1 MIKKVLKYLVEP
13 KSKDDDNRRHE
24 LILNILLVSTIGLLL
39 IATILKIIF
48 DGFFA
53 PPAPG
58 VLPLANMI
66 YIDLFFILLY
76 FFSRKGY
83 SSYVAYIFVALY
95 FFLATYMAYLW
106 GVEAQPPLIFYIL
119 VIVLSGVLIS
129 SHFAFFVTLGA
140 SVFLYL
146 FYYLHTSGILE
157 TDMGWQDPWQWKE
170 VIVVTIIFVI
180 ISVVCWLSNR
190 ETEKSLKRARRS
202 EADLKAERDL
212 LEIRIKEKTD
222 ELKRTQLERMSN
234 LYRFAEFGRL
244 SSGFFHDLLNPLT
257 IVSLNMEKVKDA
269 QIKEIGEA
277 KVYLA
282 KAIAA
287 TKRLEDFI
295 ITARKQVKSQEKKK
309 VFSATKE
316 IKQVIEMLSYKA
328 KKNKAEIGFEFSD
341 EVELFGDSVKFSQA
355 ITNILANAIDA
366 YVDMQADSFNQRR
379 CIKIKSARSENKI
392 ILSIE
397 DFGEG
402 IEKKNLELIFEPFFT
417 TKEESG
423 IGIGLSLTKDIIE
436 KDFKGKIEVESER
449 GKGTKFILKFSE
461 DSG

>member
-1 MIKKVLKYLVEP
+1 MIKKFFRYLVEP
-13 KSKDDDNRRHE
+13 KSKGDDKRRQE

-48 DGFFA
+48 DGFFTPA
-53 PPAPG
+53 APG
-58 VLPLANMI
+58 TLPLMNLI
-66 YIDLFFILLY
+66 YIDLFFIALY
-76 FFSRKGY
+76 YFSRKGY
-83 SSYVAYIFVALY
+83 FYFSSYIFVALY

-129 SHFAFFVTLGA
+129 SRFAFFVTLAA

-146 FYYLHTSGILE
+146 FYYLQTIGTLKPDLE
-157 TDMGWQDPWQWKE
+157 WQDPWKWKE

-190 ETEKSLKRARRS
+190 EIEKSLKRARRS
-202 EADLKAERDL
+202 EADLKAERDF

-222 ELKRTQLERMSN
+222 ELKRTQLEKMSS

-277 KVYLA
+277 KAYLA

-295 ITARKQVKSQEKKK
+295 ITARKQVKNQEKKK
-309 VFSATKE
+309 IFSAVID
-316 IKQVIEMLSYKA
+316 IKQVIELLSYKA
-328 KKNKAEIGFEFSD
+328 KKAKVEIDYQFGEGI
-341 EVELFGDSVKFSQA
+341 ELFGDSVKFSQA
-355 ITNILANAIDA
+355 MTNILANAIDA
-366 YVDMQADSFNQRR
+366 YADMQADSFAERR
-379 CIKIKSARSENKI
+379 RIKIKLNRSEHKI

-402 IEKKNLELIFEPFFT
+402 IEKENLDLIFEPFFT

-449 GKGTKFILKFSE
+449 GRGTKFILKFSE
-461 DSG
+461 DSD